1 MQYVAAKRSKT
12 VAEVRRTEKT
22 IHSMENLIDSNQ
34 TGEVEKRSAHKELE
48 DHRMQYEKTVRYTE
62 NQRCNFTSKMSVV

>member
-1 MQYVAAKRSKT
+1 MQYVAAKK
-12 VAEVRRTEKT
+12 AELAQKEEELKKA
-22 IHSMENLIDSNQ
+22 ILSLHYLIDSNQ

-48 DHRMQYEKTVRYTE
+48 DHRIQYEKTVRYTE